1 MMDEEL
7 RVLDFYDE
15 DATSAAMS
23 MDENIAASAW
33 LWLWRRRL
41 VALNQELRDF

>member
-7 RVLDFYDE
+7 RVLEFYDE

-33 LWLWRRRL
+33 LWRRRL